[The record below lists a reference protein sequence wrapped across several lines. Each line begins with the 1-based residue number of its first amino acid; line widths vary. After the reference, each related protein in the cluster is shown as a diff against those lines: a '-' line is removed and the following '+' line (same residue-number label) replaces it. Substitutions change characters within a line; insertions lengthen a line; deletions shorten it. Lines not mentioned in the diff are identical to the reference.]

1 MALAKVEAM
10 AFLQDQPFLGFLAS
24 PFYDKFLQR
33 KVFEMQPV
41 SDKHFTALRVLGK
54 GGLEEVSVSE

>member
-10 AFLQDQPFLGFLAS
+10 AFLQDQPFRDSLAS
-24 PFYDKFLQR
+24 PFCDKFLQR

-41 SDKHFTALRVLGK
+41 SDKHFTELRVLGK
-54 GGLEEVSVSE
+54 GGLGEVSVSE